1 MKIFNVRKIKKE
13 LVLEADVEIK
23 GIQAKAILTIYETDF
38 DSEHHLKIQPPIKL
52 TEEENEILIDAIL
65 EEGYM

>member
-38 DSEHHLKIQPPIKL
+38 DAEHYLQIQPPIEL
-52 TEEENEILIDAIL
+52 TEEEKEILIDAIL

>member
-1 MKIFNVRKIKKE
+1 MKILNVRKVKKE

-38 DSEHHLKIQPPIKL
+38 EAEHHLKIQPPIEL